1 METFISLSL
10 ILKISSIV
18 VFEQVLKKHL
28 SESVIELSM

>member
-10 ILKISSIV
+10 KLKISSIV

-28 SESVIELSM
+28 SESVIALSM